1 MSNEI
6 ITQEMS
12 DLVEGESPE
21 TRVILNCG
29 LRTELVELLL
39 LE

>member
-1 MSNEI
+1 MSDEI

-12 DLVEGESPE
+12 DLVEGERLE